1 MENPEQDIID
11 WLEEDFRLDKWAAKT
26 IISHLDEQ
34 KKICGFV
41 PSDKRLMVEGY
52 IDNRGRNGAIFHF
65 PFGRRVNDALSRAF
79 AYQLGK
85 EIGSSVRIS
94 LSDDAFLLTFPN
106 RLAIEGLVDRLMP
119 ENLEPLLRKAIKN
132 TEIFVQ
138 RFRHCANRSFMVLR
152 NYKGREISL
161 PRQQLR
167 TSQVLEAINRVDSF
181 PMLEEA
187 YREILYD
194 AFDIDNAQLIL
205 DEIKSGKRSI
215 EHRSYAPVPSPLSH
229 SLILSGL
236 SDIVLMEDRS
246 ALLRELHA
254 QVLGRVLEEGDGDKP
269 RFEREL
275 IDSYFNEKKPIV
287 GTKEGVIQAI
297 RQIGGIYLLNERARS
312 VYRMSDMASTEMQ
325 DLCHE
330 MIDEKTVESV
340 WTGENESLYVT
351 AELVPHYRTIYGSDE
366 KLSKEAE
373 RIYKKLRGIK
383 KIKSKKI
390 SDELEKNYLVCRM
403 VDGFSKREIEKNTS
417 YEKALDY
424 LITKHLGFVGP
435 RAIEEIALELR
446 LPEEIVSQSLYELEE
461 QGTIQGGNFALGQS
475 TPQYLMAEDV
485 IYLEA
490 QSHGDIDVVPDRVL
504 REFIDQKMF
513 RKFSSL
519 QTLFDQHSDVSSP
532 RTVFHRLDRP
542 NLDEWWEWRDS
553 DAILQGRFSGGK
565 LRYVPANKI
574 GMYQA
579 LFRKEPEG
587 KIQSLIIDMLK
598 RSPPVTKSEI
608 TKELELKPELV
619 DGALR
624 TLEENLMVH
633 RYNRNRNPWT
643 THNRYRLLTE
653 YESPEEPEKKL
664 VIDQLRSFGPLTFA
678 ELRREC
684 GMPLNVT
691 RSILNRLQEEDIVSR
706 IVIVGATRLFAYCLA
721 EELENIRKTEEKRIT
736 RVVSWRDPLLTHI
749 RREMYANYGEGWTHP
764 IVLGGAVAG
773 YMEAWAMS
781 GLLDIREVV
790 LEEDVPIEQFLDALD
805 EFATYQENFHSN
817 IIRVKTFSGT
827 RVEELDT
834 AIVKRFEDKG
844 YQRIREWLV
853 KGPVIDLS
861 YQEREIY
868 GYLLWKQRIHPERR
882 FQNATEAFREM
893 GGIRSEYELSL
904 RIQGRFFHPRDYGNE
919 MEIVQGVMIPSY
931 STYCT
936 VRDAIIYRDAK
947 NMVTK
952 PEDRRLLALAIDSK
966 GLPRE
971 ELYRR
976 SGMDPDSFKQSL
988 TRLYQSLNLVRTTR
1002 GNYRTLPVNRIYE
1015 ASEAKFR
1022 VVKRLVLSFGIISAE
1037 DLGML
1042 LKGEIPMA
1050 ELRKILSELEQE
1062 GTLVKGFLKEGSET
1076 LYW

>member
-1 MENPEQDIID
+1 
-11 WLEEDFRLDKWAAKT
+11 
-26 IISHLDEQ
+26 
-34 KKICGFV
+34 
-41 PSDKRLMVEGY
+41 
-52 IDNRGRNGAIFHF
+52 
-65 PFGRRVNDALSRAF
+65 
-79 AYQLGK
+79 
-85 EIGSSVRIS
+85 
-94 LSDDAFLLTFPN
+94 
-106 RLAIEGLVDRLMP
+106 MP

-297 RQIGGIYLLNERARS
+297 RQIGGIYLLNERAKS
-312 VYRMSDMASTEMQ
+312 IYRMSDMASTEMQ

-532 RTVFHRLDRP
+532 RL
-542 NLDEWWEWRDS
+542 
-553 DAILQGRFSGGK
+553 
-565 LRYVPANKI
+565 
-574 GMYQA
+574 
-579 LFRKEPEG
+579 
-587 KIQSLIIDMLK
+587 SLI
-598 RSPPVTKSEI
+598 
-608 TKELELKPELV
+608 
-619 DGALR
+619 
-624 TLEENLMVH
+624 
-633 RYNRNRNPWT
+633 
-643 THNRYRLLTE
+643 
-653 YESPEEPEKKL
+653 
-664 VIDQLRSFGPLTFA
+664 
-678 ELRREC
+678 
-684 GMPLNVT
+684 
-691 RSILNRLQEEDIVSR
+691 
-706 IVIVGATRLFAYCLA
+706 
-721 EELENIRKTEEKRIT
+721 
-736 RVVSWRDPLLTHI
+736 HI
-749 RREMYANYGEGWTHP
+749 
-764 IVLGGAVAG
+764 
-773 YMEAWAMS
+773 
-781 GLLDIREVV
+781 
-790 LEEDVPIEQFLDALD
+790 
-805 EFATYQENFHSN
+805 
-817 IIRVKTFSGT
+817 
-827 RVEELDT
+827 
-834 AIVKRFEDKG
+834 
-844 YQRIREWLV
+844 
-853 KGPVIDLS
+853 
-861 YQEREIY
+861 
-868 GYLLWKQRIHPERR
+868 
-882 FQNATEAFREM
+882 
-893 GGIRSEYELSL
+893 
-904 RIQGRFFHPRDYGNE
+904 
-919 MEIVQGVMIPSY
+919 
-931 STYCT
+931 
-936 VRDAIIYRDAK
+936 
-947 NMVTK
+947 
-952 PEDRRLLALAIDSK
+952 
-966 GLPRE
+966 
-971 ELYRR
+971 
-976 SGMDPDSFKQSL
+976 
-988 TRLYQSLNLVRTTR
+988 
-1002 GNYRTLPVNRIYE
+1002 
-1015 ASEAKFR
+1015 
-1022 VVKRLVLSFGIISAE
+1022 
-1037 DLGML
+1037 
-1042 LKGEIPMA
+1042 
-1050 ELRKILSELEQE
+1050 
-1062 GTLVKGFLKEGSET
+1062 
-1076 LYW
+1076 